1 MSKAL
6 TRGLFI
12 ALEGPDGS
20 GKSTLSLSMVEELGK
35 DKCIRTREPGGTMLA
50 ERIRS
55 LLLSEDASTASQ
67 TTLALLFA
75 AGRRDHVEKVI
86 LPTIEEGKHVISDR
100 YILAT
105 IAYQTAAERLTDIL
119 EIGTRMLIPDITLV
133 IDADYDTSVLRLG
146 KRDVEDHFEAAN
158 RAIFNL
164 RRDVT
169 LKYAKENPERCFIID
184 GRQDMA
190 AVHDE
195 AMKIVER
202 FLRK

>member
-1 MSKAL
+1 MSKAI
-6 TRGLFI
+6 TRGLFV

-35 DKCIRTREPGGTMLA
+35 NHCIRTREPGGTMFS
-50 ERIRS
+50 ERVRS
-55 LLLSEDASTASQ
+55 LLLSDDAGTTSQ

-86 LPTIEEGKHVISDR
+86 LPTLEEGKHVICDR

-105 IAYQTAAERLTDIL
+105 LAYQSAAERLDDIIA
-119 EIGTRMLIPDITLV
+119 IGSRQLIPDITLV
-133 IDADYDTSVLRLG
+133 VDVDYDTSVLRMG
-146 KRDVEDHFEAAN
+146 KREVEDHFEAAS

-195 AMKIVER
+195 AMKIMDR
-202 FLRK
+202 FLRR